1 VIATIFVAVT
11 NLEKNVLRPSQKYP
25 LSVNIKIDTAVSADT
40 EPRGD
45 LPMAKREQR
54 GNREKRKPKA
64 EKPKP
69 LPQTSS
75 FSQQVS
81 VATMKSYPRKKAR

>member
-1 VIATIFVAVT
+1 
-11 NLEKNVLRPSQKYP
+11 
-25 LSVNIKIDTAVSADT
+25 
-40 EPRGD
+40 
-45 LPMAKREQR
+45 MAKREQR

-75 FSQQVS
+75 FSQQVG
-81 VATMKSYPRKKAR
+81 VATMKSGPWQEGAVVSIIQSIPNQRSRRGTTPRFSRAGFF

>member
-1 VIATIFVAVT
+1 VA
-11 NLEKNVLRPSQKYP
+11 NIEKNVLPPSQEYP
-25 LSVNIKIDTAVSADT
+25 LSVNIKMDTGVTADT
-40 EPRGD
+40 RPPRR
-45 LPMAKREQR
+45 PAMAKREQR

-75 FSQQVS
+75 FSQQVG
-81 VATMKSYPRKKAR
+81 VATMKSAPRKKAR